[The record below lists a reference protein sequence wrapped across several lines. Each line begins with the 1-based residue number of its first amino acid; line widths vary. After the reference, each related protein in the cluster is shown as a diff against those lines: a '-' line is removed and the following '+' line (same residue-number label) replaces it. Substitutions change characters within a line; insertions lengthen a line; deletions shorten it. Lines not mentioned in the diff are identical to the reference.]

1 MISDGNQVESDC
13 KNCSH
18 PIASHKPKCE
28 FKTNDN
34 DDVCGCSN
42 PQYNNAIISGK
53 YIGWTE
59 IHCTSCGVLFGFIDS
74 TMEDI
79 YDCITLCPNCI
90 VKTYHIDSDLDRK
103 S

>member
-1 MISDGNQVESDC
+1 MSEDNQVESDC

-18 PIASHKPKCE
+18 PITSHRPNCE
-28 FKTNDN
+28 VKTDES
-34 DDVCGCSN
+34 DDACGCSN

-53 YIGWTE
+53 YVGWTE
-59 IHCTSCGVLFGFIDS
+59 IHCSSCGVLLGFIDS

-79 YDCITLCPNCI
+79 YDFITLCPNCI
-90 VKTYHIDSDLDRK
+90 TKTYHHGSDSDRK